1 MQNNRPLDL
10 ELLQELKGQIF
21 SQDQNPLHKQRI
33 KIIKRLEAE
42 KKKYKMAEN
51 AILRSIKRIK
61 TLKEQLEV
69 LNQKLSSPGEEHGE

>member
-21 SQDQNPLHKQRI
+21 YQENPQHKQRI

-61 TLKEQLEV
+61 TLKEQLEL
-69 LNQKLSSPGEEHGE
+69 LNQELSLLGEGHGE